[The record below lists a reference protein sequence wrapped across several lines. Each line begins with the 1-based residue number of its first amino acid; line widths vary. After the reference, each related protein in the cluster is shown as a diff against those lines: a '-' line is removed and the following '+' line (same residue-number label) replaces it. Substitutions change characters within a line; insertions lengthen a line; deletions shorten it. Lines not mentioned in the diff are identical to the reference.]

1 MSTEKITNES
11 SDVSLHFECATP
23 QYETKDRKLSIESE
37 QRNSRLVF
45 LTEIHQSQHKRV
57 FSRKLGKR
65 SESLQSLKAL

>member
-45 LTEIHQSQHKRV
+45 LTEIH
-57 FSRKLGKR
+57 
-65 SESLQSLKAL
+65 